1 MDTDRESNESE
12 SGGIS
17 EFDESNV
24 LDRIE
29 TNVDD
34 IAGYRSDVILQSIS
48 KGMIIISIEIFV
60 HFPRT

>member
-1 MDTDRESNESE
+1 MMDTDRESNESE

-34 IAGYRSDVILQSIS
+34 IAGYRDVILQSIS